1 MSAKYKAAL
10 QSCKIVAREEYPCAQ
25 DALDRAKRLVGRLRN
40 RMETIR
46 TGATQRQG
54 AEAKK
59 SLTALARE
67 AITSRSGTKQ
77 QGTASS
83 EAQEKLAELS
93 RVLNEIVTKE
103 LENTSETLARKKDHL
118 EKFTVTLFGRT
129 MAGKSTIREAITR
142 GDGSTIGKGAPR
154 TTRCIREYEW
164 NHLRIIDTPG
174 IGAYKGEA
182 DSALARSVIDESDV
196 LIFLASSDG
205 IQESSFR
212 EMRKLRDQN
221 KPVIFVL
228 NVMQDLSHPVYRRR
242 FLKSPSKFM
251 GEKAIKGHK
260 SRIRGLAS
268 DELGMRDVI
277 IVPVHA
283 QAAFLATRPEYAS
296 DNDIL
301 YQASGMDGL
310 MNVLTNEVLR
320 RGTVR
325 RLQTLLDGTIVQL
338 MDLEKR
344 LRDEARS
351 LHRGAKHLKDE
362 FTELDSWLDG
372 YIDSTNE
379 RIEYHASEVLR
390 SLRDSVST
398 FTDENIEREDVE
410 IRWTKKVESVNIGKK
425 MESFQKQVLD
435 EARGHLDRFN
445 QQVVVDYKLREE
457 INIEGPAQYDPW
469 DVKRTLRRTS
479 AIAAVGASA
488 AGIAAW
494 ISASNFWNPVGWIA
508 GGVSIAIGALSW
520 LFDDREEKLQRQKS
534 QAAKQLRTQI
544 GFMEQDIVELT
555 KKWFDDNV
563 TGSLVRGVRKETRQ
577 LYGGM
582 FELSKAFRD
591 AASTCAK
598 DIEALNHRLLL
609 RCGALVRED
618 VAEESILAIARDP
631 GIKTKFIC
639 ADGAASSSFCMKVG
653 KALGEW
659 IDIVEQ
665 GPFQKMITAA
675 LCPARID
682 PNKVEEQAA
691 ESEMLCS
698 RDMYASDAIEYIK
711 ALSGDPDAIRTFIK
725 GENRV
730 SILQAAESEMLCS
743 RDMYARDAIEY
754 IKTLSGDPDAIRAF
768 IEGESRVSILQAAES
783 EMLCSQDM
791 YARDAI
797 EYIKT
802 LSGDPDAIRI
812 FVEGEDRV
820 SILQAAESETKQDAA
835 SEQKSEK
842 HESRWSKEI
851 NFSYRKTIVR
861 VPASQMGRAIGK
873 NGSNVRLAARL
884 MKTRIQLQEED

>member
-10 QSCKIVAREEYPCAQ
+10 QSCKTVAQEEYPCAQ
-25 DALDRAKRLVGRLRN
+25 DALDRAKRLVGRLQN
-40 RMETIR
+40 RMEAIR
-46 TGATQRQG
+46 TGATQRRG
-54 AEAKK
+54 AKAKK
-59 SLTALARE
+59 SLTALARK
-67 AITSRSGTKQ
+67 AITPRVGTKQ

-103 LENTSETLARKKDHL
+103 LENTSETLARKKDRL

-129 MAGKSTIREAITR
+129 MAGKSTIREAVTL

-154 TTRCIREYEW
+154 TTRDIREYEW

-212 EMRKLRDQN
+212 GMCKLRDQN

-228 NVMQDLSHPVYRRR
+228 NVMQDLSRPVYRRR
-242 FLKSPSKFM
+242 FLKSPSNFM

-260 SRIRGLAS
+260 SRIRRLAS
-268 DELGMRDVI
+268 DELGMRNVI

-296 DNDIL
+296 DSNAL
-301 YQASGMDGL
+301 HKASGMDDL
-310 MNVLTNEVLR
+310 LNVLTNEVLQ

-362 FTELDSWLDG
+362 FAELDSWLDG
-372 YIDSTNE
+372 YIDTTNE

-390 SLRDSVST
+390 SLRDSVYT
-398 FTDENIEREDVE
+398 FIDENIEREDVE
-410 IRWTKKVESVNIGKK
+410 IRWTRKVESVNIGKK
-425 MESFQKQVLD
+425 MESFQKQLLD
-435 EARGHLDRFN
+435 EVRGHLDTFN

-469 DVKRTLRRTS
+469 DVKKTLQRTS
-479 AIAAVGASA
+479 AVGAAAFSVALIAAKIGAA
-488 AGIAAW
+488 
-494 ISASNFWNPVGWIA
+494 NFWNPAGWIA
-508 GGVSIAIGALSW
+508 SGVSVASLALSW
-520 LFDDREEKLQRQKS
+520 FFDGREEKLQRQKS
-534 QAAKQLRTQI
+534 QAAKQLRKQI
-544 GFMEQDIVELT
+544 DSMEQDIVEST

-563 TGSLVRGVRKETRQ
+563 TGSLVQGVRKETRQ
-577 LYGGM
+577 LYKGM

-591 AASTCAK
+591 AASTCAE
-598 DIEALNHRLLL
+598 DIEALNRRLLL

-618 VAEESILAIARDP
+618 VAEGSILAIARDP

-639 ADGAASSSFCMKVG
+639 ADGVVSSSFCMKVG

-659 IDIVEQ
+659 IDRVER

-675 LCPARID
+675 LCPARVD

-698 RDMYASDAIEYIK
+698 QD
-711 ALSGDPDAIRTFIK
+711 L
-725 GENRV
+725 
-730 SILQAAESEMLCS
+730 
-743 RDMYARDAIEY
+743 YARDAIEH
-754 IKTLSGDPDAIRAF
+754 
-768 IEGESRVSILQAAES
+768 V
-783 EMLCSQDM
+783 
-791 YARDAI
+791 
-797 EYIKT
+797 KT

-812 FVEGEDRV
+812 FIEGESRV
-820 SILQAAESETKQDAA
+820 SVLQAAESETKQDDTPK
-835 SEQKSEK
+835 QNSEK
-842 HESRWSKEI
+842 RDSRWSNEI
-851 NFSYRKTIVR
+851 NSSYHKIIVR